1 MLGDS
6 WYQLIV
12 AVAMGLVFTQIAFL
26 GHDAGHQQ
34 IARTRRVN
42 DLIGLVAGDLLVGL
56 SYGWWINEHNRH
68 HSRPNQEGYDPDI
81 GDGVLTF
88 TTEQAATR
96 TGTVARFITRHQ
108 ALLFFPLLTLE
119 GVNLHVQAIAWLRRF
134 GLRRY
139 RRTEFALLG
148 LHAVAYFS
156 AVFIVL
162 PPLTALAFV
171 AVHQAVWGVYM
182 GCSFAP
188 NHKGMPTVSS
198 DSDLDFL
205 RRQVLT
211 TRNVRG
217 HRITDFLLGGLNYQ
231 IEHHLFPNMPRDNLR
246 AAQPIVRAYCENL
259 DIPYTEA
266 SLLSSYRQAL
276 HYLHSI
282 GQPLRDP
289 VARTQ
294 PEAVT

>member
-1 MLGDS
+1 MFRPSPGFDALGYADTGAPNSPCSASMLWPTS
-6 WYQLIV
+6 APL
-12 AVAMGLVFTQIAFL
+12 
-26 GHDAGHQQ
+26 H
-34 IARTRRVN
+34 
-42 DLIGLVAGDLLVGL
+42 
-56 SYGWWINEHNRH
+56 
-68 HSRPNQEGYDPDI
+68 RP
-81 GDGVLTF
+81 
-88 TTEQAATR
+88 AAAYR
-96 TGTVARFITRHQ
+96 A
-108 ALLFFPLLTLE
+108 
-119 GVNLHVQAIAWLRRF
+119 
-134 GLRRY
+134 GLRR
-139 RRTEFALLG
+139 RSSSGVGRLHGLLVRPESQGHAHGQFRFRSG
-148 LHAVAYFS
+148 L
-156 AVFIVL
+156 
-162 PPLTALAFV
+162 
-171 AVHQAVWGVYM
+171 
-182 GCSFAP
+182 
-188 NHKGMPTVSS
+188 
-198 DSDLDFL
+198 L

-294 PEAVT
+294 PEAII